1 MFCGQEQK
9 DQEIRRGK
17 QLSDKYEELQ
27 VTSASE
33 LHACEAK
40 LQDALE
46 ENKSFQNLIKE
57 NKEVIE
63 DDLKKMISKEQEFAL
78 ELKRLKD
85 SAAKKEQEM
94 ESLKQSLA
102 KQGLENA
109 SYKDHVNNLN
119 QNIRQQKTKAENAF
133 KSLEELKVPMEDK
146 DMKLDA
152 RKKIYSKDG

>member
-1 MFCGQEQK
+1 MMQLQADIIVLQEQK

-33 LHACEAK
+33 LHMRMK

-63 DDLKKMISKEQEFAL
+63 DE
-78 ELKRLKD
+78 KR
-85 SAAKKEQEM
+85 
-94 ESLKQSLA
+94 
-102 KQGLENA
+102 
-109 SYKDHVNNLN
+109 
-119 QNIRQQKTKAENAF
+119 R
-133 KSLEELKVPMEDK
+133 
-146 DMKLDA
+146 
-152 RKKIYSKDG
+152 